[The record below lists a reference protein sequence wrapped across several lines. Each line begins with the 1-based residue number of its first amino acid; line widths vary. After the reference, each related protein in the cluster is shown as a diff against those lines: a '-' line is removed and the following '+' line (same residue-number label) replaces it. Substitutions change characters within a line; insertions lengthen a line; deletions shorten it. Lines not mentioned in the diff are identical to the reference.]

1 MDFTRPAAVRADL
14 ADLNRAIEEAIDF
27 STVTLRKRGIT
38 LDRSRLRSLPECP
51 ADASLITQVVMNLIT
66 NAAQALER
74 ADAEKIIGVSSEVKD
89 NRIVVCVSD
98 SGPGVP
104 PAIRDKIFDPFYTT
118 RQDGYGIGLSFSRR
132 VVADHG
138 GALTVDSS
146 RWGGAEFRIEL
157 PLRDG
162 REEERK

>member
-38 LDRSRLRSLPECP
+38 LDRSRLAPLPESP
-51 ADASLITQVVMNLIT
+51 ADASLITQVIMNLLT